1 MYNELMIE
9 FLISKKRDLNFII
22 MFFLK
27 MFFRKKIF
35 FNLWV
40 FIIDQDFSVFIIF
53 IGKIKERVR
62 RIDSRRENQQF
73 RGVSK

>member
-27 MFFRKKIF
+27 MFFRKKKF

-62 RIDSRRENQQF
+62 RIDSRRENWQF

>member
-27 MFFRKKIF
+27 MFFEEEKIF
-35 FNLWV
+35 L
-40 FIIDQDFSVFIIF
+40 IYECLLLI
-53 IGKIKERVR
+53 
-62 RIDSRRENQQF
+62 RIL
-73 RGVSK
+73 VYL